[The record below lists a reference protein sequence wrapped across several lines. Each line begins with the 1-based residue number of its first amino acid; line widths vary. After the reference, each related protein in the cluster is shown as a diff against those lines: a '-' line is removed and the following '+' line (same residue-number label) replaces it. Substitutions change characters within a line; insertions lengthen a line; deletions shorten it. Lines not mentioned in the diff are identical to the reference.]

1 MKLNIK
7 PTVFTVCTKLSYN
20 PDFVN
25 KKITFEI
32 ADLRNDHNDWGGE
45 VTVALIWR
53 TASAALKE
61 VFLQEGEKSGKFIGE
76 VF

>member
-25 KKITFEI
+25 KKIATEGGAP
-32 ADLRNDHNDWGGE
+32 ADPIRRGADTEGGE
-45 VTVALIWR
+45 A
-53 TASAALKE
+53 
-61 VFLQEGEKSGKFIGE
+61 GC
-76 VF
+76 